1 MKTIKIKNATYKI
14 MKWIQSQD
22 LLLGEN
28 DTIADT
34 IIFKGLCHYAT
45 QRKMNLKA
53 ILEVLENDDDK

>member
-22 LLLGEN
+22 LLFGEN

-34 IIFKGLCHYAT
+34 IIFKGLCHYANK
-45 QRKMNLKA
+45 RKMNLNA